1 MNVINFVAF
10 SGFVWLQVEN
20 SLSTYEPHG
29 CVIVYSV
36 VNRSTFRQAEEIVKY
51 LWRENVTKEKSVI
64 LVGNKADLARSRV
77 IPSAEGKALAKSIDA
92 KFIETSSG
100 IQHNVDELLVGI
112 LKQVSHPLF
121 LSSTLCGI
129 LIACVRACVCP
140 CLRAC
145 VFVIQNSAIISN

>member
-1 MNVINFVAF
+1 MICMLVCI
-10 SGFVWLQVEN
+10 SLQVEN

-51 LWRENVTKEKSVI
+51 LWRENVTKDKSVI

-77 IPSAEGKALAKSIDA
+77 IPSSEGKALAKSIDA

-112 LKQVSHPLF
+112 LKQVSAYLF
-121 LSSTLCGI
+121 RLLSHFENWI
-129 LIACVRACVCP
+129 YLIRMNIYVWADMCV
-140 CLRAC
+140 L
-145 VFVIQNSAIISN
+145 SNLNVDV

>member
-1 MNVINFVAF
+1 MV
-10 SGFVWLQVEN
+10 LQVEN

-36 VNRSTFRQAEEIVKY
+36 VNRSSFRQAEEIVKY
-51 LWRENVTKEKSVI
+51 LWRENVTKEKAII

-77 IPSAEGKALAKSIDA
+77 IPSAEGKALAKSIEA

-112 LKQVSHPLF
+112 LKQVSLGIF
-121 LSSTLCGI
+121 VFFFVCLSARLELPVSS
-129 LIACVRACVCP
+129 VCD
-140 CLRAC
+140 
-145 VFVIQNSAIISN
+145 

>member
-1 MNVINFVAF
+1 M
-10 SGFVWLQVEN
+10 LQVEN
-20 SLSTYEPHG
+20 SLSTYEPHA

-36 VNRSTFRQAEEIVKY
+36 VNRSSFRQAEDIIKY
-51 LWRENVTKEKSVI
+51 LWRENVTKEKAVI

-112 LKQVSHPLF
+112 LKQVSNAKLLF
-121 LSSTLCGI
+121 LHMNFVLYPFFSAVI
-129 LIACVRACVCP
+129 
-140 CLRAC
+140 CLNRM
-145 VFVIQNSAIISN
+145 

>member
-1 MNVINFVAF
+1 M
-10 SGFVWLQVEN
+10 EN
-20 SLSTYEPHG
+20 SLTTYEPHG

-36 VNRSTFRQAEEIVKY
+36 VNRSSFRQAEEIVKY
-51 LWRENVTKEKSVI
+51 LWRENVTKEKAII

-112 LKQVSHPLF
+112 LKQVSMASYINLQALCLF
-121 LSSTLCGI
+121 
-129 LIACVRACVCP
+129 VCLAG
-140 CLRAC
+140 CLKC
-145 VFVIQNSAIISN
+145 F